1 MHGGEMSKIKEFRT
15 QYEYTGLFCGCVP
28 VYVNFDGMDGADMMT
43 REFVPDC
50 LIEIVSD
57 VWDFIA
63 DCVGF
68 EGGWKISRIR
78 KNKHFTGEAK

>member
-1 MHGGEMSKIKEFRT
+1 MREGRENY
-15 QYEYTGLFCGCVP
+15 QYTGLFCGCVP
-28 VYVNFDGMDGADMMT
+28 VYINFDGMDGADIMA

-50 LIEIVSD
+50 LIEIASD

-68 EGGWKISRIR
+68 EGGWKISRILDILPR
-78 KNKHFTGEAK
+78 LKSGDSYR

>member
-1 MHGGEMSKIKEFRT
+1 MSKIKEFRT

-43 REFVPDC
+43 REFVPD
-50 LIEIVSD
+50 
-57 VWDFIA
+57 VWDFLA

-78 KNKHFTGEAK
+78 KNKHFKGEAK